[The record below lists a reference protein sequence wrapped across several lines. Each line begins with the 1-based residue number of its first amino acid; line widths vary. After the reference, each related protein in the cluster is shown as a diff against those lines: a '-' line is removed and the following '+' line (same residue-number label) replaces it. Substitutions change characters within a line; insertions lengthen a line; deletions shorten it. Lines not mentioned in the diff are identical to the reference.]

1 MNVSKFG
8 ADLIIDGTREGGKIV
23 ITDTNFFWQPLFGAV
38 TEIPIEDVEGYKKKG
53 TTLILGF
60 KGLDQLM
67 TFYTWK
73 GQSIID
79 AISSRNPSFRM
90 YRDEEIH
97 KSGCLSI
104 LIVFIIGGVLSLLIN
119 RVV

>member
-1 MNVSKFG
+1 MNVSKFS
-8 ADLIIDGTREGGKIV
+8 ADLIIDGASEGGKIV
-23 ITDTNFFWQPLFGAV
+23 ITDTNFYWQPLFGAV
-38 TEIPIEDVEGYKKKG
+38 TEFPIEDVEGYKKKG

-60 KGLDQLM
+60 KGMNHLM

-90 YRDEEIH
+90 YGDEEIQ
-97 KSGCLSI
+97 KSGCLS
-104 LIVFIIGGVLSLLIN
+104 LLLAFVIGGVLSLFIN
-119 RVV
+119 GVV